1 MQINIKK
8 NIPLI
13 YGLNSNGMNCYTGQI
28 KILKSVLK
36 RTKKNEYTER
46 NFSNPKQSRLFLS
59 KLQKRVFKRFRKPIF
74 SKIEDNGKKIIYKI
88 GVKIWV
94 Q

>member
-59 KLQKRVFKRFRKPIF
+59 KLHGYTRKKFRIPFFRFNEKNEITF
-74 SKIEDNGKKIIYKI
+74 YGC
-88 GVKIWV
+88 
-94 Q
+94 